1 MTINIQDQTT
11 FTDDRG
17 RTIKFREGEV
27 TPSKVISYDKMNDAL
42 ESIYTQYA
50 RTAKKLMKPTSEISV
65 TFKLIFVNFILF
77 LLTMG
82 IDHSF
87 VHGSLKE
94 VLLIVVWLIVASAI
108 SGQILYNDA
117 HAYDA
122 HSLIPHKY
130 NLDSSVVDDMDL
142 FHGDKTLLVDNMHLY
157 IMNPFDSESPVDPD
171 LNFIYYYQGTDS
183 KIVLPLVL
191 TIDSLP
197 VALITHSYK
206 DKKSKTESTGVNIIP
221 VRSPEGDAFWQTL
234 NSLANLTLYYKEKP
248 YYGISLNYEGYDYL
262 ITAISIAPE
271 DQVIFKAKLI
281 AKTTDLEVK
290 PEEVY
295 SSVSVQCVPD
305 SPLEGYQLYFVEQ
318 ISPKKEIKF

>member
-1 MTINIQDQTT
+1 MIVNNHDQTT
-11 FTDDRG
+11 FTDDKG

-27 TPSKVISYDKMNDAL
+27 TPNKVISYDKMNDAL
-42 ESIYTQYA
+42 ESIYIQYA
-50 RTAKKLMKPTSEISV
+50 KTAKKLMKSTSEISV
-65 TFKLIFVNFILF
+65 TFKLIFVNFVLF

-82 IDHSF
+82 IDRSF

-94 VLLIVVWLIVASAI
+94 VILIVAWLIVASAI

-117 HAYDA
+117 HVYDA

-130 NLDSSVVDDMDL
+130 NLDSSIVDDMDL

-157 IMNPFDSESPVDPD
+157 IMNPFDPESPVDPD

-183 KIVLPLVL
+183 KVVLPLVL

-206 DKKSKTESTGVNIIP
+206 DKKSKTEPTGVDIIP
-221 VRSPEGDAFWQTL
+221 VRSPKGNAFWQTL
-234 NSLANLTLYYKEKP
+234 NSLANLTLYYDEEP

-262 ITAISIAPE
+262 ITAISITPE

-290 PEEVY
+290 PEEAY
-295 SSVSVQCVPD
+295 SSISVRLLPD
-305 SPLEGYQLYFVEQ
+305 SPYMTAINY
-318 ISPKKEIKF
+318 I

>member
-1 MTINIQDQTT
+1 
-11 FTDDRG
+11 
-17 RTIKFREGEV
+17 
-27 TPSKVISYDKMNDAL
+27 MNDAL

-108 SGQILYNDA
+108 SGQILYSDA

-142 FHGDKTLLVDNMHLY
+142 FHGDRTLLVDNMHLY
-157 IMNPFDSESPVDPD
+157 IVNPFDSEPPVDPD

-183 KIVLPLVL
+183 KVVLPLVL
-191 TIDSLP
+191 MIDSLP
-197 VALITHSYK
+197 VALITHSYQN
-206 DKKSKTESTGVNIIP
+206 KKSKTEPTGVDIIP
-221 VRSPEGDAFWQTL
+221 VRSPKGDAFWQTL
-234 NSLANLTLYYKEKP
+234 NSLANLTLYYNEEP
-248 YYGISLNYEGYDYL
+248 YYGISFNYEGYDYL
-262 ITAISIAPE
+262 ITAISITPE

-281 AKTTDLEVK
+281 AKNTDLEVES
-290 PEEVY
+290 EEAY
-295 SSVSVQCVPD
+295 DSISVQCIPN
-305 SPLEGYQLYFVEQ
+305 SPLEGYQVYLVEQ
-318 ISPKKEIKF
+318 NPLKEKIKF

>member
-1 MTINIQDQTT
+1 MIINIQDQTT
-11 FTDDRG
+11 FTDDKG

-27 TPSKVISYDKMNDAL
+27 TPNKVISYDKMNDAL

-82 IDHSF
+82 INHSF

-130 NLDSSVVDDMDL
+130 NLDSSVVDDMNL

-157 IMNPFDSESPVDPD
+157 IMNPFDPESPVDPD

-183 KIVLPLVL
+183 KSVLPLVL

-197 VALITHSYK
+197 VALITNSYK
-206 DKKSKTESTGVNIIP
+206 NKKSKTESTGVNIIP
-221 VRSPEGDAFWQTL
+221 VRSPKGDAFWQTL

-262 ITAISIAPE
+262 ITAISITPE

-281 AKTTDLEVK
+281 AKTTDLEMK

-318 ISPKKEIKF
+318 ISPEKEIKF

>member
-94 VLLIVVWLIVASAI
+94 VLLIVVWLIVALAI

-157 IMNPFDSESPVDPD
+157 IMNPFDTKSPVDPD
-171 LNFIYYYQGTDS
+171 LNFIYYYQGTDL

-191 TIDSLP
+191 MIDSLP

-206 DKKSKTESTGVNIIP
+206 NKKSKTEPTGVDIIP
-221 VRSPEGDAFWQTL
+221 IRSPKGDAFWQTL
-234 NSLANLTLYYKEKP
+234 NSLANLTLYYDEEP

-262 ITAISIAPE
+262 ITAISITSE

-295 SSVSVQCVPD
+295 SSISVQCVPD

>member
-1 MTINIQDQTT
+1 MIINIQDQTT

-27 TPSKVISYDKMNDAL
+27 TPNKVISYDKMNDAL

-82 IDHSF
+82 IDYSF

-117 HAYDA
+117 HAYDT

-157 IMNPFDSESPVDPD
+157 IMNPFDTKSPVDPD
-171 LNFIYYYQGTDS
+171 LNFIYYYQGTDL

-191 TIDSLP
+191 MIDSLP

-206 DKKSKTESTGVNIIP
+206 NKKSKTEPTGVDIIP
-221 VRSPEGDAFWQTL
+221 IRSPKGDAFWQTL
-234 NSLANLTLYYKEKP
+234 NSLANLTLYYDEEP
-248 YYGISLNYEGYDYL
+248 YYGISFNYKGYDYL
-262 ITAISIAPE
+262 ITAISITPE

-295 SSVSVQCVPD
+295 SSISVQCVPD

-318 ISPKKEIKF
+318 ISPKRE

>member
-11 FTDDRG
+11 FTDNKG

-27 TPSKVISYDKMNDAL
+27 TPNKIISYDKMNDAL

-82 IDHSF
+82 IDRSF

-94 VLLIVVWLIVASAI
+94 VILIVAWLIVASAI

-122 HSLIPHKY
+122 HFLIPHKY

-157 IMNPFDSESPVDPD
+157 IMNPFDPESPVDPD
-171 LNFIYYYQGTDS
+171 LNFIYYYQGTDL

-197 VALITHSYK
+197 VALITKSYK
-206 DKKSKTESTGVNIIP
+206 DKKSKTEPTDVDIIP
-221 VRSPEGDAFWQTL
+221 VSSPKGDAFWQTL
-234 NSLANLTLYYKEKP
+234 NSLANLTLYYNEEP

-262 ITAISIAPE
+262 ITAISITPE

-281 AKTTDLEVK
+281 AKTTDLEVE
-290 PEEVY
+290 PEEAY
-295 SSVSVQCVPD
+295 ISISVR
-305 SPLEGYQLYFVEQ
+305 LLRGYPYMT
-318 ISPKKEIKF
+318 IINYI

>member
-1 MTINIQDQTT
+1 MIINIQDQTT
-11 FTDDRG
+11 FTDDKG

-27 TPSKVISYDKMNDAL
+27 TPNKVISYDKMNDAL
-42 ESIYTQYA
+42 ESIYTPYA

-94 VLLIVVWLIVASAI
+94 VLLIVVWLIVASGI

-157 IMNPFDSESPVDPD
+157 IMNPFDPESPVDPD

-183 KIVLPLVL
+183 KSVLPLVL

-197 VALITHSYK
+197 VALITNSYQN
-206 DKKSKTESTGVNIIP
+206 KKSKTESTGVNIIP
-221 VRSPEGDAFWQTL
+221 VGSPKGDAFWQTL

-262 ITAISIAPE
+262 ITAISITPE

-318 ISPKKEIKF
+318 ISPEKEIKF

>member
-1 MTINIQDQTT
+1 MIVNNHDQTT
-11 FTDDRG
+11 FKDDKG

-27 TPSKVISYDKMNDAL
+27 TPNKVISYDKMNDAL
-42 ESIYTQYA
+42 ESIYIQYA
-50 RTAKKLMKPTSEISV
+50 KTAKKLMKSTSEISV
-65 TFKLIFVNFILF
+65 TFKLIFVNFVLF

-82 IDHSF
+82 IDRSF

-94 VLLIVVWLIVASAI
+94 VILIVAWLIVASAI

-117 HAYDA
+117 HVYDA

-130 NLDSSVVDDMDL
+130 NLDSSIVDDMDL

-157 IMNPFDSESPVDPD
+157 IMNPFDPESPVDPD

-183 KIVLPLVL
+183 KVVLPLVL

-206 DKKSKTESTGVNIIP
+206 DKKSKTEPTGVDIIP
-221 VRSPEGDAFWQTL
+221 VRSPKGNAFWQTL
-234 NSLANLTLYYKEKP
+234 NSLANLTLYYDEEP

-262 ITAISIAPE
+262 ITAISITPE

-290 PEEVY
+290 PEEAY
-295 SSVSVQCVPD
+295 SSISVRLLPD
-305 SPLEGYQLYFVEQ
+305 SPYMTAINY
-318 ISPKKEIKF
+318 I

>member
-1 MTINIQDQTT
+1 MIINIQDQTT
-11 FTDDRG
+11 FTDDKG

-27 TPSKVISYDKMNDAL
+27 TPNKVISYDKMNDAL

-94 VLLIVVWLIVASAI
+94 VILIVVWLIVASAI
-108 SGQILYNDA
+108 SGQILYKDA

-122 HSLIPHKY
+122 HSLISHKY

-157 IMNPFDSESPVDPD
+157 IMNPFDPESPVNPD

-183 KIVLPLVL
+183 KSVLPLVL

-197 VALITHSYK
+197 IALITKSYK
-206 DKKSKTESTGVNIIP
+206 NKKSKTEPTGVDIIP
-221 VRSPEGDAFWQTL
+221 VSSPKGDAFWQTL
-234 NSLANLTLYYKEKP
+234 NSLANLTLYYNEKP

-262 ITAISIAPE
+262 ITAISITPK
-271 DQVIFKAKLI
+271 DQVVFKAKLI
-281 AKTTDLEVK
+281 AKTTDLEVESEK
-290 PEEVY
+290 AY
-295 SSVSVQCVPD
+295 DSISVQCIPN
-305 SPLEGYQLYFVEQ
+305 SPIEGYQVYLVEQ
-318 ISPKKEIKF
+318 NPRKEEIKF

>member
-1 MTINIQDQTT
+1 MIVNNHDQTT
-11 FTDDRG
+11 LTDDKG

-27 TPSKVISYDKMNDAL
+27 TPNKVISYDKMNDAL
-42 ESIYTQYA
+42 ESIYIQYA
-50 RTAKKLMKPTSEISV
+50 KTAKKLMKSTSEISV

-157 IMNPFDSESPVDPD
+157 IMNPFDPESPVDPD

-183 KIVLPLVL
+183 KSVLPLVL

-197 VALITHSYK
+197 VALITNSYQN
-206 DKKSKTESTGVNIIP
+206 KKSKTESTGVNIIP
-221 VRSPEGDAFWQTL
+221 VGSPKGDAFWQTL

-262 ITAISIAPE
+262 ITAISITPE

-318 ISPKKEIKF
+318 ISPEKEIKF

>member
-1 MTINIQDQTT
+1 MIINIQDQTT
-11 FTDDRG
+11 FTDDKG
-17 RTIKFREGEV
+17 RTIKFREGEG
-27 TPSKVISYDKMNDAL
+27 TPNKVISYDKMNDAL

-94 VLLIVVWLIVASAI
+94 VILIVVWLIVASAI

-130 NLDSSVVDDMDL
+130 NLDSSVVDDMNL

-157 IMNPFDSESPVDPD
+157 IMNPFDPESPVDPD
-171 LNFIYYYQGTDS
+171 LNFIYYYQGTGS
-183 KIVLPLVL
+183 KSVLPLVL

-197 VALITHSYK
+197 VALITNSYK
-206 DKKSKTESTGVNIIP
+206 NKKSKTESTGVNIIP
-221 VRSPEGDAFWQTL
+221 VRSPKGDAFWQTL

-262 ITAISIAPE
+262 ITAISITPE

-318 ISPKKEIKF
+318 ISPEKEIKF

>member
-262 ITAISIAPE
+262 ITAISITPE

>member
-1 MTINIQDQTT
+1 MIINIQDQTT

-27 TPSKVISYDKMNDAL
+27 TPNKVISYDKMNDAL

-87 VHGSLKE
+87 AHGSLKE

-157 IMNPFDSESPVDPD
+157 IMNPFDPESPVDPD

-183 KIVLPLVL
+183 KSVLPLVL

-197 VALITHSYK
+197 VALITNSYQN
-206 DKKSKTESTGVNIIP
+206 KKSKTESTGVNIIP
-221 VRSPEGDAFWQTL
+221 VGSPKGDAFWQTL

-262 ITAISIAPE
+262 ITAISITPE

-318 ISPKKEIKF
+318 ISPEKEIKF

>member
-94 VLLIVVWLIVASAI
+94 VLLIVAWLIIASAI

-122 HSLIPHKY
+122 HSLIPHNY

-157 IMNPFDSESPVDPD
+157 IMNPFDPKSPVDPD

-183 KIVLPLVL
+183 KSVVPLVL

-197 VALITHSYK
+197 VALITNSYK
-206 DKKSKTESTGVNIIP
+206 NKKSKTESTGVNIIP
-221 VRSPEGDAFWQTL
+221 VRSPKGDAFWQTL

-262 ITAISIAPE
+262 ITAISITPE

-290 PEEVY
+290 PKEIY
-295 SSVSVQCVPD
+295 SSISVQCVPD

>member
-1 MTINIQDQTT
+1 MIINIQDQTT
-11 FTDDRG
+11 FTDDKG

-27 TPSKVISYDKMNDAL
+27 TPNKVISYDKMNDAL

-122 HSLIPHKY
+122 HSLIPHNY

-157 IMNPFDSESPVDPD
+157 IMNPFDPESPVDPD

-183 KIVLPLVL
+183 KSVLPLVL

-197 VALITHSYK
+197 VALITNSYK
-206 DKKSKTESTGVNIIP
+206 NKKSKTESTGVNIIP
-221 VRSPEGDAFWQTL
+221 VRSPKGDAFWQTL

-262 ITAISIAPE
+262 ITAISITPE

>member
-1 MTINIQDQTT
+1 MIINIQDQTT
-11 FTDDRG
+11 FTDDKG

-27 TPSKVISYDKMNDAL
+27 TPNKVISYDKMNDAL

-82 IDHSF
+82 IDRFF
-87 VHGSLKE
+87 VRGSLKE
-94 VLLIVVWLIVASAI
+94 IILIVAWLIVASAI

-117 HAYDA
+117 YAYDA
-122 HSLIPHKY
+122 HSLIPHNY

-157 IMNPFDSESPVDPD
+157 IMNPFDPESPVNPD

-183 KIVLPLVL
+183 KSVLPLVL

-197 VALITHSYK
+197 VALITKSYK
-206 DKKSKTESTGVNIIP
+206 NKKSKTEPTGVDIIP
-221 VRSPEGDAFWQTL
+221 VSSPKGDAFWQTL
-234 NSLANLTLYYKEKP
+234 NSLANLTLYYNEKP

-262 ITAISIAPE
+262 ITAISITPK
-271 DQVIFKAKLI
+271 DQVVFKAKLI